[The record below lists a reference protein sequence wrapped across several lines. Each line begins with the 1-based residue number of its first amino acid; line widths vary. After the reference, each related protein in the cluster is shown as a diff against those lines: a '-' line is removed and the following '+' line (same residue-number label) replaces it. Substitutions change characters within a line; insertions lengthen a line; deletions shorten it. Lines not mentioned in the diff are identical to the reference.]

1 MHDYGR
7 KALAGG
13 TTVALTRPSARL
25 RAQAGRSPVS
35 KFDLRD
41 VSRRLSESRDTEAV
55 VFEFLGYLQGL
66 RPDWRATLA
75 FYEVSRDA
83 LARLYA
89 RDGERLVRKDILVP
103 VDQLPA
109 RLVRKFFHPSAFSDT
124 ANRHSLL
131 ASLFK
136 TSPYYEP
143 EPAETSALQ
152 PLAPIPDWES
162 LICMPLADQE
172 DLLAMLV
179 LASPKKNAFGSR
191 VANDLVPVKG
201 MAALALAQH
210 LYRAARPLPS
220 PVAAG
225 RPPIEPPRDQ
235 ADELPGEPTDEL
247 PASEAG
253 AEFQEQLR
261 TLDRRAATL
270 ADARDAND
278 AKLEALAQ
286 ELERADR
293 STSQYRLELERV
305 KEHLQALEEQ
315 SSAATGHLNEA
326 YSQLTETQDHTT
338 ELQRTVG
345 FLQDVFQM
353 LSQEHDAQEF
363 AGTMVLWF
371 SENFGVERCSL
382 MVLDSTGDT
391 LRIAAQRGIDPGIA
405 AKARVRVGQG
415 ISGWVAHNRK
425 PLFVR
430 VRNDA
435 GEVEPTG
442 QDVYNSDS
450 FITVPLVHSNR
461 VVGVLNLSNK
471 TGGLPFDQIDLD
483 RAMLAGS
490 LLAMT
495 LGADEVA
502 QRAQAWG

>member
-1 MHDYGR
+1 
-7 KALAGG
+7 
-13 TTVALTRPSARL
+13 
-25 RAQAGRSPVS
+25 VS

-55 VFEFLGYLQGL
+55 VFEFLGYLQAL

-75 FYEVSRDA
+75 FYEVSGDA

-89 RDGERLVRKDILVP
+89 RDGEHLVRKDILVP
-103 VDQLPA
+103 VDQLPV
-109 RLVRKFFHPSAFSDT
+109 RLVRKFFHPSAFSDA

-143 EPAETSALQ
+143 EPAEASALKS
-152 PLAPIPDWES
+152 LAPIQNWES
-162 LICMPLADQE
+162 CICMPLADQE

-210 LYRAARPLPS
+210 LYRSTRPLPS

-225 RPPIEPPRDQ
+225 GPPFEPPRDQ
-235 ADELPGEPTDEL
+235 ADERGSGPADEL

-253 AEFQEQLR
+253 AKFQEQLR
-261 TLDRRAATL
+261 SLDRRAATM
-270 ADARDAND
+270 AGARNAND
-278 AKLEALAQ
+278 AKLEALSQ

-293 STSQYRLELERV
+293 NSSQYRQELDRV

-315 SSAATGHLNEA
+315 SSAATEHLNEA
-326 YSQLTETQDHTT
+326 YSQLTETQDRAA
-338 ELQRTVG
+338 ELRRTVG
-345 FLQDVFQM
+345 FMQDVFQT

-371 SENFGVERCSL
+371 SENFCVERCSL
-382 MVLDSTGDT
+382 MVLDSTGET

-405 AKARVRVGQG
+405 AKVRVRVGQG
-415 ISGWVAHNRK
+415 ISGWVARNRK

-430 VRNDA
+430 VRSDA
-435 GEVEPTG
+435 REVEPTG

-450 FITVPLVHSNR
+450 FITVPLVHGNR
-461 VVGVLNLSNK
+461 IVGVLNLSNK
-471 TGGLPFDQIDLD
+471 SGGLPFDQIDLD
-483 RAMLAGS
+483 RAMLTGS

-495 LGADEVA
+495 LGADDVA